1 MNEQVTASEVRLI
14 GPDGEQVGVVP
25 ISRARAMSEETG
37 FDLVEVAPNA
47 KPPVVRVMDY
57 GKFRYELQKKEKQS
71 RKKGQKSQ
79 IKRIRVTPKIEEHD
93 FETKLKSVRQFL
105 EQGDKVKITVIFK
118 GRMVTHK
125 EFGREVID
133 RFIEA
138 TSDIAKPEGNVMMEG
153 ARNMVVTLQKK

>member
-1 MNEQVTASEVRLI
+1 LI
-14 GPDGEQVGVVP
+14 GPEGDQVGVVP
-25 ISRARAMSEETG
+25 IAKARSIAEEAG
-37 FDLVEVAPNA
+37 MDMVEVAPNA

-71 RKKGQKSQ
+71 RKRSQQSQ
-79 IKRIRVTPKIEEHD
+79 IKRMRVTPKIEEHD
-93 FETKLKSVRQFL
+93 FATKLKSVRQFL

-125 EFGREVID
+125 EFGREVINK
-133 RFIEA
+133 FIEA

-153 ARNMVVTLQKK
+153 PRNMVVTLQKK